1 MTSIFVGGAITS
13 VVTGAL
19 FDAWGWTGVTIFAA
33 ILPAAGALIWLE
45 GRGHEHRP
53 EPPVTAQPAAHRGS
67 PLSQHE
73 HFAPAP

>member
-13 VVTGAL
+13 AVTGAL

-45 GRGHEHRP
+45 GQAHER
-53 EPPVTAQPAAHRGS
+53 
-67 PLSQHE
+67 
-73 HFAPAP
+73 